1 MDVGAYFIDIFKTN
15 TKVLCNNTIEILTK
29 DCPGGSNLVL
39 RSKPMVPRCRPLNS
53 IICKCNARKFL
64 SFIVTLKTGSTQEGI
79 PYLSK

>member
-39 RSKPMVPRCRPLNS
+39 RRKYVVTRDRLLISNVSKYNM
-53 IICKCNARKFL
+53 
-64 SFIVTLKTGSTQEGI
+64 
-79 PYLSK
+79 